1 MTTGRAANSLLTVE
15 RFLQQV
21 QGSHQKSAGTY
32 EPGSIGGETK
42 HITKNVDSDT
52 YPLQEGEHSET
63 NNKEVKEQVGE
74 AAIVGEGKKKEAID
88 SIPTP
93 GLNEAISGEDP
104 ENEKPKKTTKDD
116 NAGQR
121 LGRTTH
127 AARADNPGLDKI
139 AFDELSLDEH
149 VKVASDLGNRVL
161 AFLSVDTQEEAPS
174 KQAETAKVDAA
185 AQAGW
190 EMAGLAET
198 GYDKQAE
205 AQFVVSTV
213 QDIMKTAS
221 TDADNVAEFM
231 ASYRESARQAE
242 LQKRASVKA
251 VRQKL
256 AMAMPPGAGGPPP
269 PEAAGGMP
277 PEAMGGEGGEGGE
290 GGGDDAELM
299 AALEQFAQ
307 EQGMSVEDL
316 ISALLQGEGG
326 GEAAGGAPPE
336 AGPGPDAGME
346 VAANAKTAAA
356 KPAAK
361 KAGETKAA
369 ETTRAYI
376 QELLNRS
383 KA

>member
-42 HITKNVDSDT
+42 HITKNVDSHT

-139 AFDELSLDEH
+139 AFDELSLEEH

-161 AFLSVDTQEEAPS
+161 ALLSVDTQEEAPS
-174 KQAETAKVDAA
+174 KQAETTNVEAA

-198 GYDKQAE
+198 GYDKRAE
-205 AQFVVSTV
+205 AQFVVGTV
-213 QDIMKTAS
+213 EDIMKTAS
-221 TDADNVAEFM
+221 ADADNVAEFL
-231 ASYRESARQAE
+231 AAYHESAYQAE
-242 LQKRASVKA
+242 LQKRASVQA
-251 VRQKL
+251 VRKKL
-256 AMAMPPGAGGPPP
+256 AMAMPPGAGGAP

-277 PEAMGGEGGEGGE
+277 PEAEGGEGGE

-316 ISALLQGEGG
+316 IAALLQGEGG
-326 GEAAGGAPPE
+326 GEAGGAPPE
-336 AGPGPDAGME
+336 AAPPGPDAGME